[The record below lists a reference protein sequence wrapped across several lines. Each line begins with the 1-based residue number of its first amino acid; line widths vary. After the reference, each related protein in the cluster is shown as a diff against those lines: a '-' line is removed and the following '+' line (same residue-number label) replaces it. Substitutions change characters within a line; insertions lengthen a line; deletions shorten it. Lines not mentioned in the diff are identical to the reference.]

1 MKVSPS
7 ITGKWI
13 SYVELTFRRD
23 AGSKTPRPDL
33 YGDAPASFL
42 FERQVRLEAC
52 TVGVGELLQQR
63 QLAPT
68 ADGAVLAA

>member
-1 MKVSPS
+1 MD
-7 ITGKWI
+7 
-13 SYVELTFRRD
+13 LLRRTHVPQ
-23 AGSKTPRPDL
+23 GCGEVNPEPDP

-42 FERQVRLEAC
+42 FERQVGLEAC